1 MRPSPLSQGVKS
13 KMKIS
18 NHTIDELTQ
27 MLKNTDAKLYPHK
40 EIELCNEIE
49 RRKAEAGSY
58 LNPVDEA
65 IVLEVQERITQQR
78 QEYGVPLSIAILAS
92 FSISIYFYTESTGS
106 IQNIISIAS
115 IVIIS
120 GIFALLCF
128 YIPYKAI
135 ILRIGRVL
143 FSMSFAW
150 YYWIGGGDE
159 IILIM
164 AKIGIGIG
172 MMMLIFA
179 LLHYFTG
186 IPKFW

>member
-1 MRPSPLSQGVKS
+1 
-13 KMKIS
+13 MKIS
-18 NHTIDELTQ
+18 NHTIDELKQ
-27 MLKNTDAKLYPHK
+27 ILKNTDAKLYPHK
-40 EIELCNEIE
+40 AIELSNEIE
-49 RRKAEAGSY
+49 RRRAEAGSY
-58 LNPVDEA
+58 LSPVDEA
-65 IVLEVQERITQQR
+65 IVLKVQERITEQKQKF
-78 QEYGVPLSIAILAS
+78 GVPLSMAILAL
-92 FSISIYFYTESTGS
+92 FSISIYFYTASNGS
-106 IQNIISIAS
+106 IQNIVSIAS
-115 IVIIS
+115 ITIIS

-143 FSMSFAW
+143 FSISFTW

-186 IPKFW
+186 IPNFL

>member
-1 MRPSPLSQGVKS
+1 
-13 KMKIS
+13 MKIS
-18 NHTIDELTQ
+18 NHTIDELKQ
-27 MLKNTDAKLYPHK
+27 ILKNTDAKLYPHK
-40 EIELCNEIE
+40 AIELSNEIE
-49 RRKAEAGSY
+49 RRRAEAGSY

-65 IVLEVQERITQQR
+65 IVLKVQERITEQKQKF
-78 QEYGVPLSIAILAS
+78 GVPLSMAILAL
-92 FSISIYFYTESTGS
+92 FSTSIYFYTASNGS
-106 IQNIISIAS
+106 IQNIVSIAS
-115 IVIIS
+115 ITIIS

-143 FSMSFAW
+143 FSISFAW

-172 MMMLIFA
+172 MMMLIFT